1 MQALLRPL
9 RPRDPS
15 ESHRVSTTLELF
27 FDLIIVIAIAAVT
40 EGLHHAIAE
49 GHGVEAL
56 PQFVFLFLAIWWA
69 WMNLTWFASAFDN
82 DDTLYRLLVMVIMAG
97 ALIFAGGAEYIFKT
111 MDFSYAL
118 FGWILMRVGM
128 IALWVRAA
136 SGHPD
141 QAVTAYRYAAGIAL
155 AQVGWTA
162 MYFATEPGTP
172 TFFAVSALCFLIEW
186 ATPVFAESA
195 GGTPYHRHHIIER
208 YGLLMIIS
216 LGEIMLS
223 ISHGFGALFS
233 DHPSFHAA
241 LVSGAALVIVFSIWW
256 VYFCE
261 AEPLRT
267 KLLRVAL
274 VWGYGH
280 VFIFMATAAL
290 GAGVAALV
298 DVVTDHGHATEA
310 YASGWIGV
318 SLALGSLA
326 LWVTRDRV
334 LDLPLTKKLALPL
347 VSAAC
352 LLAAA
357 SGAPIWVYVLIS
369 IGAVALRAPTPGHAH
384 A

>member
-9 RPRDPS
+9 RPRDPA

-40 EGLHHAIAE
+40 EGLHHAIAD

-69 WMNLTWFASAFDN
+69 WMNFTWFASAYDN
-82 DDTLYRLLVMVIMAG
+82 DDTFYRLLVMLIMAG
-97 ALIFAGGAEYIFKT
+97 ALIFAGGAGYIFRT

-118 FGWILMRVGM
+118 LGWILMRVGM
-128 IALWVRAA
+128 IALWLRAA
-136 SGHPD
+136 AGHPG
-141 QAVTAYRYAAGIAL
+141 QAVTAYRYAAGITA

-162 MYFATEPGTP
+162 MYFSTVPGTP
-172 TFFAVSALCFLIEW
+172 MFFVLSTLCFLIEW
-186 ATPVFAESA
+186 ATPVYAESA
-195 GGTPYHRHHIIER
+195 KGTPYHRHHIIER

-223 ISHGFGALFS
+223 ISHGFGALFT
-233 DHPSFHAA
+233 DHPSYHAA
-241 LVSGAALVIVFSIWW
+241 LVSAAALVIVFSIWW

-267 KLLRVAL
+267 KSLRVAL

-298 DVVTDHGHATEA
+298 DVVSGHGHTSGA
-310 YASGWIGV
+310 YAASWIGV

-326 LWVTRDRV
+326 LWITRDRV
-334 LDLPLTKKLALPL
+334 LDLPAGRKSALLL
-347 VSAAC
+347 VAAAC
-352 LLAAA
+352 LLGAAL
-357 SGAPIWVYVLIS
+357 GAPIGVYVLIS
-369 IGAVALRAPTPGHAH
+369 VAAVALRAPTPGRAH